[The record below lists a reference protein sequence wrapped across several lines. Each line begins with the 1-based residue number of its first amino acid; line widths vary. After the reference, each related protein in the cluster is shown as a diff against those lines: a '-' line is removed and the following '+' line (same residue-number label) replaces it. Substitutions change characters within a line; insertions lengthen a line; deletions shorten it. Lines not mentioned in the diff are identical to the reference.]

1 MNIATY
7 NEYFVKLPFTF
18 DIAELRKSTYIVRNI
33 ARAVI
38 GQDFNGTSTLCLTHK
53 KNGDPWE
60 GQKIRGFYWTRPDDS
75 YEEVTREDPFAETEF
90 TEFNQH
96 FKNTYFASIHKFL
109 TKKYKI
115 GRMRLM
121 MLKPRSTISW
131 HRDPDK
137 RIHIPITSNA
147 GCRHIIED
155 EVKHIPADGRAWIHD
170 DTKYHT
176 VTNGGETPRVSL
188 VTTLLN

>member
-1 MNIATY
+1 MNIDTY
-7 NEYFVKLPFTF
+7 NEYFIKLPFTF
-18 DIAELRKSTYIVRNI
+18 NIAELRKSVHIVRNI
-33 ARAVI
+33 AKAVI
-38 GQDFNGTSTLCLTHK
+38 GQDFNGTSTICLTHK

-60 GQKIRGFYWTRPDDS
+60 GQKIRGFYWTRPDDT
-75 YEEVTREDPFAETEF
+75 YEEVKREDPFNEAEF
-90 TEFNQH
+90 TEFNNH
-96 FKNTYFASIHKFL
+96 FKHTYFAKVHTFL

-121 MLKPRSTISW
+121 ILNPRSTISW

-155 EVKHIPADGRAWIHD
+155 EVKHIPATGETWIHD

-176 VTNGGETPRVSL
+176 VTNGGETPRISL
-188 VTTLLN
+188 VTTLLT

>member
-1 MNIATY
+1 MNIVTY
-7 NEYFVKLPFTF
+7 NELFIKLPLAFN
-18 DIAELRKSTYIVRNI
+18 IAELRKATHTVRNL
-33 ARAVI
+33 AKALI
-38 GQDFNGTSTLCLTHK
+38 GKDFNETYTLALNHK

-60 GQKIRGFYWTRPDDS
+60 GQKVRGYYWTRPDDT
-75 YEEVTREDPFAETEF
+75 YEEVERCEPIKEDAY
-90 TEFNQH
+90 TEFNEH
-96 FKNTYFASIHKFL
+96 FKHTYFAEVYNTL
-109 TKKYKI
+109 TEKYKT

-121 MLKPRSTISW
+121 LLPPRSTISW
-131 HRDPDK
+131 HRDPEK

-155 EVKHIPADGRAWIHD
+155 EVIHIPADGQAWIHD

-176 VTNGGETPRVSL
+176 VTNGGETPRISL